1 MLIAEDRTCG
11 GFVVFSRV
19 GKDVISY
26 GITSCSA
33 VLSTSRRS
41 PSCRG
46 AAMGCFLPEL
56 LLVSHSPSREGDWS
70 PCDMWGTLSPPKHLV
85 HFGESIFLI
94 KQCLLRLLSIR
105 RSFLRMSRMLPDRE
119 QSNFSQTAWTKW
131 KSLVGFDSS
140 LSDKQLILLGLVNP
154 EKSLLS
160 TCTGDQML
168 VRLPVQ

>member
-1 MLIAEDRTCG
+1 MWWLCG
-11 GFVVFSRV
+11 LLMGRE
-19 GKDVISY
+19 
-26 GITSCSA
+26 
-33 VLSTSRRS
+33 RRD
-41 PSCRG
+41 
-46 AAMGCFLPEL
+46 FLWDHL
-56 LLVSHSPSREGDWS
+56 LLSSAEHFQEKPQLQRSSHGLLSSRAAACLTFPLPGRRLI
-70 PCDMWGTLSPPKHLV
+70 TLWHVGNSLHLNV

-105 RSFLRMSRMLPDRE
+105 RSFLRMRLMLPDRE

-131 KSLVGFDSS
+131 KSVVGFDSS

-168 VRLPVQ
+168 VRLPVE